1 MNIEYSLCREKGW
14 KSEML
19 RVEFQII
26 TPLVLSGADQGG
38 AELRLPSVKGMLR
51 YWYRALDPEYNQKIK
66 IGKSG
71 KEEGPTWESH
81 LFGGTGSGEGQSR
94 FLMRLHS
101 KKWLSVAG
109 KKERILTIWLFL
121 WKEIKNKNPGVI

>member
-51 YWYRALDPEYNQKIK
+51 YWYRALDPEYNQKNK
-66 IGKSG
+66 D
-71 KEEGPTWESH
+71 W
-81 LFGGTGSGEGQSR
+81 
-94 FLMRLHS
+94 
-101 KKWLSVAG
+101 
-109 KKERILTIWLFL
+109 KERERGRTYMGKPFIRRNRERRGTIPFSD
-121 WKEIKNKNPGVI
+121 ETSF

>member
-51 YWYRALDPEYNQKIK
+51 YWYRALDPEYNKKIK

-101 KKWLSVAG
+101 KKMVVRGW